1 MAESSLGYKQNF
13 KANIKNTVSSAYA
26 DPTGSFTKITYITT
40 VGLYDGHKNLIGI
53 AKVAKP
59 VKKLEER
66 ELTFKLKLDY

>member
-1 MAESSLGYKQNF
+1 MATSSFSYKQNF
-13 KANIKNTVSSAYA
+13 NADIKNTVSSAYV
-26 DPTGSFTKITYITT
+26 DPTGSFKKVTYITT
-40 VGLYDGHKNLIGI
+40 VGLYDIDKNLIGI